1 MGYDRSLSF
10 IFRCPTKIV
19 FGEGVAGDV
28 GNEVDELGGKRAM
41 IITDKHLVETDL
53 YRQVEKALGR
63 RYVGTFSAVEPDTG
77 VHIVNEGTDTARKLN
92 VDCLVSIGGGSVI
105 DTAKGIAIPLKEGG
119 RLEDYDGFQLLTE
132 PAVPHIAIPTTA
144 GTGSEVTFAAIIKD
158 HQEKRKLVFANTYI
172 IPNVALLDPLMTVG
186 MPPHL
191 TASTAMDA
199 MSHAVESM
207 HTSERIPISDAFA
220 LHAIHLIVNYLPGVM
235 EDGNDLLARGQML
248 IAACIAGA
256 AMSNTHVGLVHALAH
271 SVGGRFG
278 VPHGIANSI
287 LLPHGILY
295 NLDACPEIYAAIAR
309 ALGVDIRGM
318 SDEDAGKKAADAIWE
333 LTKKAGLPQKLS
345 EVGVPENGLEEIADL
360 AISDGAIV
368 YNPKPMDPEENLK
381 VLKQAW

>member
-1 MGYDRSLSF
+1 VSYDRSLSF

-19 FGEGVAGDV
+19 FGEGVTQDV
-28 GNEVDELGGKRAM
+28 GGEMDELAAKRAM
-41 IITDKHLVETDL
+41 VVTDKHLVKTDL
-53 YRQVEKALGR
+53 HSQVKKALGR

-77 VHIVNEGTDTARKLN
+77 LHIVNEGTDIARKLN
-92 VDCLVSIGGGSVI
+92 IDCLVSVGGGSVI
-105 DTAKGIAIPLKEGG
+105 DTAKGIAIPLKGGG

-132 PAVPHIAIPTTA
+132 PAIPHIAIPTTA
-144 GTGSEVTFAAIIKD
+144 GTGSEVTFSAIIKD
-158 HQEKRKLVFANTYI
+158 HQKKQKLIFADTHI

-186 MPPHL
+186 MPPQL

-207 HTSERIPISDAFA
+207 HASERIPIADALA
-220 LHAIHLIVNYLPGVM
+220 LHAIHIIVSHLPRVM
-235 EDGNDLLARGQML
+235 EDGNDFFARGQML

-256 AMSNTHVGLVHALAH
+256 SFSNTQVGLVHALAH

-278 VPHGIANSI
+278 VPHGVANSI
-287 LLPHGILY
+287 FLPHCILY

-309 ALGVDIRGM
+309 ALGVDTRGM
-318 SDEDAGKKAADAIWE
+318 SDEEAGKKAADAIWE
-333 LTKKAGLPQKLS
+333 LTKKVKLPQKLR
-345 EVGVPENGLEEIADL
+345 EVNVPEDKLEEIADL

-368 YNPKPMDPEENLK
+368 YNPKAMDVSENLK